1 MRLSLK
7 RLLDCVRIGVDV
19 RNELLLCL
27 GYACLC
33 GEQVTVFRLPMNS
46 GAPIPVVTKTVSC
59 SNGHPRTV
67 TVEQLAMLDHWT
79 EEHEEEL
86 RTGT

>member
-1 MRLSLK
+1 
-7 RLLDCVRIGVDV
+7 VDV
-19 RNELLLCL
+19 RNKLFLRL

-33 GEQVTVFRLPMNS
+33 GEQVTVFRLPMHT
-46 GAPIPVVTKTVSC
+46 GMPISVATKTVSC

-67 TVEQLAMLDHWT
+67 TVEQLGMLDHWT
-79 EEHEEEL
+79 EEHGEEL